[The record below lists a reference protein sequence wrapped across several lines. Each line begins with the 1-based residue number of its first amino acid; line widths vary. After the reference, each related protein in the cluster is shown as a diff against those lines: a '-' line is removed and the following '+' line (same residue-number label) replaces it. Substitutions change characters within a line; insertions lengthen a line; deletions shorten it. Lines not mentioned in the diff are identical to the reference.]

1 MTFNSHALTSSLDYL
16 MKKHIVGYFS
26 FIYIVFLSFPS
37 TAQNIEGINLDLTRV
52 ILDSQQ
58 KSASIKVNNFNNKT
72 WLLRSWISEYNS
84 DEKNKNF
91 ILTPPLYRI
100 SHDESI
106 QLRID
111 NISQSLPM
119 DKESVFRINVLAI
132 PAIPKDN
139 STTSQNLT
147 NLQFA
152 INNRIKLFYRPHNL
166 NKQDIVDAAFKSL
179 KISKDK
185 NNVQIKNP
193 TPYYITMDDVKINGK
208 KVTSIEDF
216 MVAPYSILN
225 IPERNAISFSF
236 TTINDYGG
244 KSAVTKINF

>member
-1 MTFNSHALTSSLDYL
+1 
-16 MKKHIVGYFS
+16 MKKHIVAFFS
-26 FIYIVFLSFPS
+26 LIYIIFFSTPS
-37 TAQNIEGINLDLTRV
+37 IANNIEGINLDLTRV
-52 ILDSQQ
+52 IFDSQQ
-58 KSASIKVNNFNNKT
+58 KSASIKVNNFGNKT
-72 WLLRSWISEYNS
+72 WLLRSWVSEYNS
-84 DEKNKNF
+84 DKRNKNF

-111 NISQSLPM
+111 SISQSLPM

-132 PAIPKDN
+132 PAIQKDD
-139 STTSQNLT
+139 SATSQNST
-147 NLQFA
+147 KLQFA
-152 INNRIKLFYRPHNL
+152 INNRIKLFFRPHNL

-179 KISKDK
+179 KISKNK

-208 KVTSIEDF
+208 KVTAIEDF
-216 MVAPYSILN
+216 MVAPYSTLN

-236 TTINDYGG
+236 TTINDFGG
-244 KSAVTKINF
+244 KSPVTEINF

>member
-1 MTFNSHALTSSLDYL
+1 MTLNSHALTSNLGYL
-16 MKKHIVGYFS
+16 MKKHIVGYF
-26 FIYIVFLSFPS
+26 IYIVFLPFPS
-37 TAQNIEGINLDLTRV
+37 IAQNIEGINLDLTRV

-58 KSASIKVNNFNNKT
+58 KSTSIKVNNFNNKT

-84 DEKNKNF
+84 DEKNKSF
-91 ILTPPLYRI
+91 ILTPPLYRV
-100 SHDESI
+100 SPGESI

-111 NISQSLPM
+111 KISQSLPM

-132 PAIPKDN
+132 PAIQKDN
-139 STTSQNLT
+139 STTSQDST
-147 NLQFA
+147 KLQLA

-166 NKQDIVDAAFKSL
+166 NKQNIVDAAFKSL
-179 KISKDK
+179 KISKNQ

-216 MVAPYSILN
+216 MVAPYSTLN

-244 KSAVTKINF
+244 KSSVTVINF

>member
-1 MTFNSHALTSSLDYL
+1 
-16 MKKHIVGYFS
+16 MKKHIVGYF
-26 FIYIVFLSFPS
+26 IYIVFLPFPS
-37 TAQNIEGINLDLTRV
+37 IAQNIEGINLDLTRV

-58 KSASIKVNNFNNKT
+58 KSTSIKVNNFNNKT

-84 DEKNKNF
+84 DEKNKSF
-91 ILTPPLYRI
+91 ILTPPLYRV
-100 SHDESI
+100 SPGESI

-111 NISQSLPM
+111 KISQSLPM
-119 DKESVFRINVLAI
+119 DKESVFIINVLAI
-132 PAIPKDN
+132 PAIQKDN
-139 STTSQNLT
+139 STTSQDST
-147 NLQFA
+147 KLQLA

-166 NKQDIVDAAFKSL
+166 NKQNIVDAAFKSL
-179 KISKDK
+179 KISKNQ

-216 MVAPYSILN
+216 MVAPYSTLN

-244 KSAVTKINF
+244 KSSVTVINF

>member
-1 MTFNSHALTSSLDYL
+1 MTLNSHALTSNLGYL
-16 MKKHIVGYFS
+16 MKKHIVGYF
-26 FIYIVFLSFPS
+26 IYIVFLPFPS
-37 TAQNIEGINLDLTRV
+37 IAQNIEGINLDLTRV

-58 KSASIKVNNFNNKT
+58 KSTSIKVNNFNNKT

-84 DEKNKNF
+84 DEKNKSF
-91 ILTPPLYRI
+91 ILTPPLYRV
-100 SHDESI
+100 SPGESI

-111 NISQSLPM
+111 KISQSLPM
-119 DKESVFRINVLAI
+119 DKESVFIINVLAI
-132 PAIPKDN
+132 PAIQKDN
-139 STTSQNLT
+139 STTSQDST
-147 NLQFA
+147 KLQLA

-166 NKQDIVDAAFKSL
+166 NKQNIVDAAFKSL
-179 KISKDK
+179 KISKNQ

-216 MVAPYSILN
+216 MVAPYSTLN

-244 KSAVTKINF
+244 KSSVTVINF

>member
-1 MTFNSHALTSSLDYL
+1 
-16 MKKHIVGYFS
+16 MKKIIIGYFS

-37 TAQNIEGINLDLTRV
+37 IAKNIEGINLDLTRV

-58 KSASIKVNNFNNKT
+58 KSASIKVNNFNNKN
-72 WLLRSWISEYNS
+72 WLLRSWISEYKN
-84 DEKNKNF
+84 DEKNNNF

-100 SHDESI
+100 SPDESI

-111 NISQSLPM
+111 YISQSLPM

-132 PAIPKDN
+132 PAIQKDN
-139 STTSQNLT
+139 SSTPQNST

-152 INNRIKLFYRPHNL
+152 INNRIKLFYRPHKL
-166 NKQDIVDAAFKSL
+166 NKQDIIDAAFKSL
-179 KISKDK
+179 KVSKNK

-193 TPYYITMDDVKINGK
+193 TPYYITMDDVKVNGK

-216 MVAPYSILN
+216 MVAPYSTLN

-244 KSAVTKINF
+244 KSPVTKINF